1 MTALES
7 ALRQKIDNKTKPP
20 GALGV
25 LEDLALRIGSILG
38 TESPELRNP
47 HIVVFAADHGIAA
60 TGLVNPYPMEVT
72 AQMVRNFLQGGA
84 AINVF
89 CRANGVRLKVVNA
102 GVRASF
108 DDVRQEDF
116 IDAPIAAGSAD
127 YRLGDALTPA
137 QLEATFASGRAI
149 VATIA
154 DAGCNCIGF
163 GEMGIGN
170 TSSAALLM
178 SAITRMPLESCVG
191 AGTGA
196 QGEALQTK
204 LRTLQE
210 VYAFHRL
217 DAYAGDA
224 ARLLCQVGG
233 AEIAM
238 MTAAYLEAAR
248 QGMVI
253 VVDGFIATA
262 ALLVASGID
271 RGVLRH
277 CVFAHSSAERG
288 HEALLRHLNATP
300 LLQLGLRLGE
310 GTGAALAMPLLRAAT
325 AFLNEM
331 ASFESAGVS
340 NKS

>member
-1 MTALES
+1 MISPEG
-7 ALRQKIDNKTKPP
+7 ALRHKIDNKTKPP
-20 GALGV
+20 GALGM
-25 LEDLALRIGSILG
+25 LEELALRIGTILG
-38 TESPELRNP
+38 TDKPALCAP

-72 AQMVRNFLQGGA
+72 AQMVHNFLRGGA

-89 CRANGVRLKVVNA
+89 CRLNGIQLRVVNA

-108 DDVRQEDF
+108 ADVRHDDF
-116 IDAPIAAGSAD
+116 IDAPVAEGSAD
-127 YRLGDALTPA
+127 YRLGDAMTEA
-137 QLEATFASGRAI
+137 QLQNAFAAGSAI
-149 VATIA
+149 VGQIA
-154 DAGCNCIGF
+154 NAGCNCIGF

-170 TSSAALLM
+170 SSSAALLM
-178 SAITRMPLESCVG
+178 HAITKLPLEACVG

-196 QGEALQTK
+196 QGEALHTK

-210 VYAFHRL
+210 VAATHQL
-217 DAYAGDA
+217 AAYDGGA
-224 ARLLCQVGG
+224 AQLLQQVGG
-233 AEIAM
+233 FEIAM
-238 MTAAYLEAAR
+238 MAAAYLQAAKR
-248 QGMVI
+248 GMVI

-262 ALLVASGID
+262 ALLVAAGIERPVID
-271 RGVLRH
+271 N

-288 HEALLRHLNATP
+288 HEALLRYLGGRP
-300 LLQLGLRLGE
+300 LLHLGLRLGE
-310 GTGAALAMPLLRAAT
+310 GTGAALAIPLLQAAT